1 MKKKLNINQLSYL
14 KLIIDLSD
22 EIGISIYEA
31 KNIVDTAITAIN
43 PQVINYQK
51 LKEEILNYLVLNF
64 FSLICKLN

>member
-43 PQVINYQK
+43 PQVINYKK
-51 LKEEILNYLVLNF
+51 LKKEILNYLVLNF
-64 FSLICKLN
+64 FSLICKL

>member
-31 KNIVDTAITAIN
+31 KNIVDTAITVIN
-43 PQVINYQK
+43 PQIINYKK
-51 LKEEILNYLVLNF
+51 LKKEILNYLLLNF
-64 FSLICKLN
+64 FSLICKL

>member
-31 KNIVDTAITAIN
+31 KNIVDIVITSIN
-43 PQVINYQK
+43 PQVANYKK

>member
-22 EIGISIYEA
+22 EIGISIHEA
-31 KNIVDTAITAIN
+31 KNIVDTAITLIN
-43 PQVINYQK
+43 PQTINYKQ

-64 FSLICKLN
+64 FSLICKL

>member
-22 EIGISIYEA
+22 EIGISFYEA
-31 KNIVDTAITAIN
+31 KNIVDIVITSIS
-43 PQVINYQK
+43 PEVINYKK

-64 FSLICKLN
+64 FSLICKL

>member
-1 MKKKLNINQLSYL
+1 MKKKLNTNQISYL

-22 EIGISIYEA
+22 EIGISVQEA

-43 PQVINYQK
+43 PQIINYKK

-64 FSLICKLN
+64 FSLICKL

>member
-31 KNIVDTAITAIN
+31 KNIVDIAITAIN
-43 PQVINYQK
+43 PQIINYKK

-64 FSLICKLN
+64 FSLICKL

>member
-31 KNIVDTAITAIN
+31 KNIVDTAITVIN
-43 PQVINYQK
+43 PQIINYKK

-64 FSLICKLN
+64 FSLICKL

>member
-31 KNIVDTAITAIN
+31 KNIVDIVITSIN
-43 PQVINYQK
+43 PQVINYK
-51 LKEEILNYLVLNF
+51 KIKEEILNYLVLNF
-64 FSLICKLN
+64 FSLICKL

>member
-22 EIGISIYEA
+22 EIGISINEA

-43 PQVINYQK
+43 PQIINYKK

-64 FSLICKLN
+64 FSLICKL

>member
-31 KNIVDTAITAIN
+31 KNIVDTVITLIN
-43 PQVINYQK
+43 PQIINYKK

-64 FSLICKLN
+64 FSLICKL

>member
-22 EIGISIYEA
+22 EIGIPIHEA
-31 KNIVDTAITAIN
+31 KNFVDTAITLIN
-43 PQVINYQK
+43 PQIINYKK

-64 FSLICKLN
+64 FSLICKL

>member
-22 EIGISIYEA
+22 EIGVSIYEA
-31 KNIVDTAITAIN
+31 KNIVDTVITSIN
-43 PQVINYQK
+43 PQVINYKK

-64 FSLICKLN
+64 FSLICKL

>member
-43 PQVINYQK
+43 PQIINYKK

-64 FSLICKLN
+64 FSLICKL

>member
-14 KLIIDLSD
+14 KLILDLSD

-31 KNIVDTAITAIN
+31 KNIVDTAITVIN
-43 PQVINYQK
+43 PQIINYKK

-64 FSLICKLN
+64 FSLICKL